1 MRRVKLDDSRA
12 SRTIW
17 HLHQQSCA
25 GSPTHA
31 LRHALMCHACSKS
44 APFYPTRSH
53 FSSFSVFSLKT
64 SFLII
69 KTYDISVSLMMP
81 SAGRVLSPGRTKIR
95 PKWVE
100 VIRFGQVDLTRFV
113 VPGWLG
119 WTGPQPGHNRP
130 WKRSSRSVWLGLVH
144 PSKWVGLGFIW

>member
-1 MRRVKLDDSRA
+1 MKRSINYFSAKCEKPKKFGSHRGPQEPPRTSTMRRVKLDDSRA

-17 HLHQQSCA
+17 HLHQRSCA

-44 APFYPTRSH
+44 APFIPH
-53 FSSFSVFSLKT
+53 DHIFPVFQFFSLKT

-100 VIRFGQVDLTRFV
+100 VIRFGQVDLTRFA
-113 VPGWLG
+113 VPG
-119 WTGPQPGHNRP
+119 
-130 WKRSSRSVWLGLVH
+130 
-144 PSKWVGLGFIW
+144 